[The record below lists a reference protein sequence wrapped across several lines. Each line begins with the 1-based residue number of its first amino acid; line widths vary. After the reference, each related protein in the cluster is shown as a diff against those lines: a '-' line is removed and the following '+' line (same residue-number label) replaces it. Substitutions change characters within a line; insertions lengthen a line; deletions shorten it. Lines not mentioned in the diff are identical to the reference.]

1 MEKVEFKSFL
11 LSLSKKLGQ
20 SDLDQLKFVLEPFV
34 SHGRSEGLK
43 EAFQYF
49 AELERL
55 GKLAPTDL
63 SLLRTGFK
71 EIGRQDLV
79 DELDERKDYFN
90 QLFHSKSKDHQNG
103 KFDVACDGN
112 DSNSLQTSCSSHGDR
127 GDLGF
132 MKAAKLIGSMKDD
145 DLLVQDSEDGHKESK
160 DIFFPDESA
169 HGPHIDPLVVSNA
182 TLPEPRSDEELRA
195 ALGSCGINSS
205 EGPGLAQ
212 AGQKEPCKSVTCT
225 SPVNTL
231 KQHNQAL
238 DNDVSDGVED
248 EKAESEEP
256 SGNKGEVSSEAQ
268 GHQSSPHEY
277 GGARPKHQTFKHPV
291 SSESTF
297 LCPQTQMDQGYGTI
311 LSSGTASG
319 KQPIEDECSTS
330 SPFGHI
336 VEDDK
341 SSDGAMA
348 TSKCKA
354 YHSTDPQP
362 SGVPSHQNS
371 KSLDTLLSSIPG
383 FNPAQLSLGPENIL
397 EVQEILKDLRLW
409 QQLNLANAGQ
419 STQHPTFQ
427 DGNFPST
434 DSTVQ
439 PRSYDKGG
447 YSVVISN
454 GTLCHSNKERGIVM
468 MKTGTQFQI
477 AIANNN
483 DFDAEVD
490 ITFGGM
496 YLGFWLVEAKR
507 SLQNPLIVEG
517 AAWAEGRLKFF
528 SASDTSAPKAK
539 EEYYGGVPGK
549 NGIVELEFKPEELK
563 PRFCVQ
569 HVYGNNSQQEIL
581 MPNFETATIGDL
593 KREINKKFS
602 SEVALLM
609 VNGCILEEDK
619 TISSYA
625 LKDETIIEVLFT
637 EEPLLIE
644 GPERNQQTMLIEPR
658 KTSIQDVKEFIASKI
673 GIPLDKQRVSYC
685 GKDMCD
691 SNSPSL
697 LHIFITA
704 KAAPVFNVS
713 ALIENSEP
721 PKERKLR
728 GFEASRS
735 TGRTFRGFP
744 GSTSCDSG
752 ESTRAYFDSRPRAS
766 LLRGDHDNDHGNVNT
781 FGELQE
787 GRALLCGDEESVYK
801 QFQEDKRPVKFS
813 KEHAVKMVIQLVSN
827 RSSEPTG
834 RKSTR
839 YPPPVPE

>member
-1 MEKVEFKSFL
+1 MEKLEFNSFL

-20 SDLDQLKFVLEPFV
+20 SDFEQLKFLLEAFV
-34 SHGRSEGLK
+34 PLGRSEGLK

-49 AELERL
+49 AELVRL
-55 GKLAPTDL
+55 GNLAPTDL
-63 SLLRTGFK
+63 SILRKGFK

-79 DELDERKDYFN
+79 EELDRKKDFFN

-112 DSNSLQTSCSSHGDR
+112 DSNSLQTSCSSR

-132 MKAAKLIGSMKDD
+132 TKASKLIGNMKDD

-169 HGPHIDPLVVSNA
+169 DGPHIDPSVVSNA

-195 ALGSCGINSS
+195 ALESCGINSS
-205 EGPGLAQ
+205 EGPELAQ
-212 AGQKEPCKSVTCT
+212 AGQKEPCKSVTCA
-225 SPVNTL
+225 SPVNAL

-238 DNDVSDGVED
+238 DNDVVSDGVED

-291 SSESTF
+291 SSESSF
-297 LCPQTQMDQGYGTI
+297 LCPQTQMDQGYGT
-311 LSSGTASG
+311 LSSGTESG

-330 SPFGHI
+330 STFGHI
-336 VEDDK
+336 FEDDK

-371 KSLDTLLSSIPG
+371 KSLGTLPSSIPG
-383 FNPAQLSLGPENIL
+383 FNPAQFSLGPENSQA
-397 EVQEILKDLRLW
+397 VQEILKNLMLW

-419 STQHPTFQ
+419 STQHSTFQ

-454 GTLCHSNKERGIVM
+454 GTLCHTNKERGIVM

-496 YLGFWLVEAKR
+496 FLGFWLVEAKR

-517 AAWAEGRLKFF
+517 SAWAEGRLKFF

-539 EEYYGGVPGK
+539 EEYYGGVPGQ
-549 NGIVELEFKPEELK
+549 NGIIELEFKPEELI
-563 PRFCVQ
+563 PRFSVQ
-569 HVYGNNSQQEIL
+569 HVHGNNSRQEIL

-609 VNGCILEEDK
+609 VNGRILEEDK
-619 TISSYA
+619 AISSYA

-658 KTSIQDVKEFIASKI
+658 KTSIQDVKEFIAAKI
-673 GIPLDKQRVSYC
+673 GIPLEKQRVSYC

-704 KAAPVFNVS
+704 KATPVFKVS

-721 PKERKLR
+721 PKERKQR
-728 GFEASRS
+728 GFGASRS
-735 TGRTFRGFP
+735 TGRTLRGFR
-744 GSTSCDSG
+744 GSTSCDSD
-752 ESTRAYFDSRPRAS
+752 ESMIAYFDSRPRAS
-766 LLRGDHDNDHGNVNT
+766 LLRGDHDNDHGNANPFV
-781 FGELQE
+781 ELQE
-787 GRALLCGDEESVYK
+787 GRALLCGDEKSVFT

-813 KEHAVKMVIQLVSN
+813 KEHAVKMVIQLVSY

-834 RKSTR
+834 PKSTR